1 MDFASGL
8 HLGRAFEAFRRR
20 YPDDLLSDVLL
31 RSGRPDDDLLLLLR
45 RPDDDGLAVR
55 GPDGAAD
62 LELLGTSNVDRTLGK
77 DLEGSLAWSY
87 KKIITI
93 SQTNKPSSSLKAE
106 LSNERRLLFKIN
118 R

>member
-8 HLGRAFEAFRRR
+8 HLRRAFEAFRRW

-31 RSGRPDDDLLLLLR
+31 RSGRPDDDLLLLLLR

-77 DLEGSLAWSY
+77 DLEGSLA
-87 KKIITI
+87 
-93 SQTNKPSSSLKAE
+93 
-106 LSNERRLLFKIN
+106 
-118 R
+118 

>member
-20 YPDDLLSDVLL
+20 YPDDLLSDILL
-31 RSGRPDDDLLLLLR
+31 RCGRPDDDLLLLLLLR

-77 DLEGSLAWSY
+77 DLEGSLA
-87 KKIITI
+87 
-93 SQTNKPSSSLKAE
+93 
-106 LSNERRLLFKIN
+106 
-118 R
+118 